1 MMVGG
6 PEAGGGSVPGG
17 SGGGGGDTQY
27 VKFEVGTA
35 FVPIRYATWL
45 PCTMRISDHHNQL
58 HQLIACDFLHV
69 GPCCVCGKPDANG
82 LRSFQKGTAEAA
94 AER

>member
-1 MMVGG
+1 MWTGSVPTLMMVGG

-45 PCTMRISDHHNQL
+45 PCAQCGFLTTITSCIS
-58 HQLIACDFLHV
+58 
-69 GPCCVCGKPDANG
+69 
-82 LRSFQKGTAEAA
+82 
-94 AER
+94 